1 MSIDDTMMYE
11 YVKEMECIALLTSK
25 TVSARLEREINLAMR
40 MVENR
45 CSASRQAT
53 AGYWPATGSCS
64 WLRLAA
70 GHPRLATTS
79 CWLAK
84 LCRRWLGA
92 GCRWPDVAA
101 GGREWRRSS
110 DSAEQ
115 GSHAK
120 ERTRRGL
127 PTKQNHDTKA
137 GHNDGRGKVV
147 LLFGTVSEAQQWH
160 SRVGVLPVMV

>member
-1 MSIDDTMMYE
+1 MYQVRMSIDDTMMYE

-25 TVSARLEREINLAMR
+25 TVSARLEREIDLAMR

-45 CSASRQAT
+45 CSASWQAT
-53 AGYWPATGSCS
+53 ASYWPTAASYA

-70 GHPRLATTS
+70 GHPWLATPS

-110 DSAEQ
+110 DGAE
-115 GSHAK
+115 H
-120 ERTRRGL
+120 GL
-127 PTKQNHDTKA
+127 PTKQNHGTKA

-147 LLFGTVSEAQQWH
+147 LLSETVSEAQQWH
-160 SRVGVLPVMV
+160 NRVGGLPVMV